1 MTNEEIRV
9 YLQYAK
15 VLLAIH
21 KINDAQ
27 VDEARDRAIENYEEN
42 KERHYLD

>member
-1 MTNEEIRV
+1 MTNEEIKV

-21 KINDAQ
+21 KIKDVQ
-27 VDEARDRAIENYEEN
+27 VDEALEHAIEKFDEN